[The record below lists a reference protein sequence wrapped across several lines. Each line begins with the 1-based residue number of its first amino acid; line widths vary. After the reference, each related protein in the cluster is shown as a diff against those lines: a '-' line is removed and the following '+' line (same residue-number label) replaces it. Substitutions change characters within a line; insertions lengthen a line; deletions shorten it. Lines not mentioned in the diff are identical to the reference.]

1 MRSIKGL
8 RIQAGLYLPGR
19 HSLGLVGKLTLSK
32 NTIMKLL
39 PFIIPL
45 ATILPVAR
53 SVAVR
58 YDPEYDNR
66 NVSLT
71 AVACSDGE
79 NGLIT
84 KGYKTFGDLP
94 IFPNIG
100 AANVVKGYN
109 SASCGSCWELTA
121 KSDETTNTI
130 YVIAIDRAGDG
141 FNIAGAALEQ
151 LGGQEAIEAGKINA
165 AAKSVAGSNCGL

>member
-1 MRSIKGL
+1 
-8 RIQAGLYLPGR
+8 
-19 HSLGLVGKLTLSK
+19 
-32 NTIMKLL
+32 MKLL
-39 PFIIPL
+39 PFIILL

-71 AVACSDGE
+71 AVACSDGK

-94 IFPNIG
+94 NFPYIG
-100 AANVVKGYN
+100 ASNVVKGYN
-109 SASCGSCWELTA
+109 SASCGSCWELTT
-121 KSDETTNTI
+121 TTNTI

-141 FNIAGAALEQ
+141 FNIAGMALEQ

-165 AAKSVAGSNCGL
+165 AAKRVAGSNCGL